1 MLMAAMLIKM
11 LTEVA
16 LLALL
21 ALLGR
26 WLLGLLVGVG
36 REHNVFWRLLDVV
49 VSPVLNAVG
58 RLSQGRLGPGG
69 QARAAAALLLLL
81 WVLATITK
89 IYHCLALGPGACR

>member
-11 LTEVA
+11 LTEV
-16 LLALL
+16 ALL

-49 VSPVLNAVG
+49 VSPVLRGVA
-58 RLSQGRLGPGG
+58 RLSQGRLGPAG
-69 QARAAAALLLLL
+69 QARAAAAMLLLL
-81 WVLATITK
+81 WLLATATK

>member
-11 LTEVA
+11 LTEV
-16 LLALL
+16 ALL

-58 RLSQGRLGPGG
+58 RLSLGRLGPGG

-81 WVLATITK
+81 WVLATATK

>member
-16 LLALL
+16 LM

-26 WLLGLLVGVG
+26 WLLGLLVGLG

-49 VSPVLNAVG
+49 VSPVMNGVG
-58 RLSQGRLGPGG
+58 RLSQGRLGPAG
-69 QARAAAALLLLL
+69 QARAAAVLLLLL
-81 WVLATITK
+81 WLLATAAK

>member
-11 LTEVA
+11 LTEV
-16 LLALL
+16 ALL

-49 VSPVLNAVG
+49 VSPVMNGVG
-58 RLSQGRLGPGG
+58 RLSQGRLEPAG

-81 WVLATITK
+81 WLLATATK
-89 IYHCLALGPGACR
+89 IYHCLALGSGACR

>member
-21 ALLGR
+21 GR
-26 WLLGLLVGVG
+26 WLLGLLVGAN
-36 REHNVFWRLLDVV
+36 REGNVFWRLLDVV
-49 VSPVLNAVG
+49 VSPVLNGLG
-58 RLSQGRLGPGG
+58 RLSQGRLQAPG
-69 QARAAAALLLLL
+69 QARWAAVLLLLV
-81 WVLATITK
+81 WMLATSAK